1 MPRCAH
7 GKQLASTLT
16 TFDAFIKERYTTEKI
31 EDLTMSDRPL
41 WAQMPKDDKCSGD
54 NFIEPIIFGNPQGL
68 GATLSKAQTAAGL
81 AGGAGN
87 VKGRKWSLTF
97 GDYSAVVEI
106 GDKVMKAARDNFG
119 AFLRNKATE
128 IDGLWEA
135 FADTQSAYLYGN
147 GGQAIGLGTLSSG
160 ILTLDNAEDVVNFE
174 VGQAL
179 VSSANDGSD
188 PTHVQLTGTGY
199 VISINRS
206 EGKVTLGNDPDDT
219 TATNPHAA
227 WLNGGS
233 AIYVFRDGDFGG
245 SGATAIFKGLGAWI
259 PSSAPSASDSFYG
272 VNRSVD
278 DRLSGV
284 RLASAELTGK
294 GREERIKLLV
304 TRIKGRF
311 GGRGKLSIFL
321 NTEQWQCLANELE
334 DKGTRPVGDGGTAK
348 FNFQKIQLA
357 AGGGMIDIYPDPF
370 CPALTAFALALDTW
384 KLRSYDAYPHVVN
397 GDGLEMLRKVG
408 SNDYE
413 YRLTGYPTFSTRA
426 PCFNGRVTLPPATP

>member
-1 MPRCAH
+1 M
-7 GKQLASTLT
+7 ASTLQ
-16 TFDAFIKERYTTEKI
+16 TFDAFIKERYTPEKI
-31 EDLTMSDRPL
+31 ENLTHVDRAL
-41 WAQMPKDDKCSGD
+41 YSQIPKDGKCSGES
-54 NFIEPIIFGNPQGL
+54 FVEPIIFGNPQGL

-87 VKGRKWSLTF
+87 VKGRKWTLTF

-119 AFLRNKATE
+119 AFLRNKAQE

-147 GGQAIGLGTLSSG
+147 GGQSIGLGTVAAG
-160 ILTLDNAEDVVNFE
+160 VLTLDNPEDVVNFE

-179 VSSANDGSD
+179 VASTSDGSD
-188 PTHVQLTGTGY
+188 PSHTLINGTGY
-199 VISINRS
+199 VIKVNRS
-206 EGKVTLGNDPDDT
+206 EGTVQLGNDPDDT
-219 TATNPHAA
+219 SATNPHADWDDA
-227 WLNGGS
+227 PVYL
-233 AIYVFRDGDFGG
+233 FRDGDFGG
-245 SGATAIFKGLGAWI
+245 SGATTIFKGLGAWL
-259 PSSAPSASDSFYG
+259 PSSAPSNTDSFYG

-284 RLASAELTGK
+284 RVPSGEITSK
-294 GREERIKLLV
+294 GREDRLKLLV

-311 GGRGKLSIFL
+311 GGRGKLSIFM
-321 NTEQWQCLANELE
+321 NTEQWQALANELE
-334 DKGTRPVGDGGTAK
+334 DKGTRPVDGGTAK

-370 CPALTAFALALDTW
+370 CPALTAFALALDYW
-384 KLRSYDAYPHVVN
+384 KLRSYDEYPHVVN

-426 PCFNGRVTLPPATP
+426 PCFSGRVTLPAVA

>member
-1 MPRCAH
+1 
-7 GKQLASTLT
+7 LASTLI

-41 WAQMPKDDKCSGD
+41 WAMMPKDDKCSGD

-68 GATLSKAQTAAGL
+68 GATLAKAQTASGL

-119 AFLRNKATE
+119 SFLRNKAAE
-128 IDGLWEA
+128 IDGLWEG

-147 GGQAIGLGTLSSG
+147 GGNTIGSGVLSSG
-160 ILTLDNAEDVVNFE
+160 VLTLDNAEDVVNFE
-174 VGQAL
+174 VGMPA
-179 VSSANDGSD
+179 VASANDGSD
-188 PTHVQLTGTGY
+188 SSHTLLTGTGY
-199 VISINRS
+199 VISVNRS
-206 EGKVTLGNDPDDT
+206 EGKVTFGNDPDDSL
-219 TATNPHAA
+219 ATNPNAA

-233 AIYVFRDGDFGG
+233 LIYVFRDGDFGG
-245 SGATAIFKGLGAWI
+245 AGATPIFKGLGAWI
-259 PSSAPSASDSFYG
+259 PSSAPSTTDSHYG

-284 RLASAELTGK
+284 RIPAAELSGK
-294 GREERIKLLV
+294 GREDRLKLLV

-311 GGRGKLSIFL
+311 GGRGKLSVFM
-321 NTEQWQCLANELE
+321 NNEQWQALANELE
-334 DKGTRPVGDGGTAK
+334 DKGTRPVGGGTAK
-348 FNFQKIQLA
+348 FNFDKIQLA
-357 AGGGMIDIYPDPF
+357 AGGSTIDIYPDPF
-370 CPALTAFALALDTW
+370 CPALTAWALALDTW

-397 GDGLEMLRKVG
+397 GDGLEMLRKIG
-408 SNDYE
+408 SNDFE
-413 YRLTGYPTFSTRA
+413 YRLVGYPTNSCRA
-426 PCFNGRVTLPPATP
+426 PSFNGRVTLPAAT